1 MSVIGWII
9 FGLIVGIIAKFLM
22 PGRDPG
28 GFIITT
34 LLGIAGALVGGYL
47 GRFLGLYNEG
57 DPVGF
62 IMAVLGS
69 IVLLLIYRMASR
81 SGLSSFRFSQN
92 HRFQGR
98 VGRGWQARLW
108 EATERQ
114 LIVAAFHLG
123 VSYCSAPA
131 LSEPSACVAK
141 DLDRLGLRRRK
152 RNVLRLTTERR

>member
-1 MSVIGWII
+1 MMSVIGWII

-47 GRFLGLYNEG
+47 GRLLNLYGEG

-81 SGLSSFRFSQN
+81 
-92 HRFQGR
+92 H
-98 VGRGWQARLW
+98 A
-108 EATERQ
+108 
-114 LIVAAFHLG
+114 
-123 VSYCSAPA
+123 
-131 LSEPSACVAK
+131 
-141 DLDRLGLRRRK
+141 
-152 RNVLRLTTERR
+152 